1 VKGVKPAR
9 PSLRCQAHLQFAQAP
24 LNPKTAKEPSSPF
37 TALRLQL
44 IVFIARDSD
53 TCT

>member
-1 VKGVKPAR
+1 MA
-9 PSLRCQAHLQFAQAP
+9 
-24 LNPKTAKEPSSPF
+24 AKEPSSPF

-44 IVFIARDSD
+44 IVFIGRDSD